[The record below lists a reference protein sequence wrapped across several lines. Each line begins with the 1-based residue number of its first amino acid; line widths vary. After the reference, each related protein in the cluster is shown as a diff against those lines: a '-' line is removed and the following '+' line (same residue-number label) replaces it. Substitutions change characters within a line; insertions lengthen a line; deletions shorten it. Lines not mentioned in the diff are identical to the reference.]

1 MFHTML
7 RCYLISRNMYQMMRG
22 SRYSIPGIRLFDIEL
37 DAAFKCC
44 SLSSLHVANVSVFL
58 ASEHHSGSPS

>member
-22 SRYSIPGIRLFDIEL
+22 SRYSIPGIRLFDIERRRIQVL
-37 DAAFKCC
+37 LPF
-44 SLSSLHVANVSVFL
+44 VL
-58 ASEHHSGSPS
+58 ARRQRQHLPSQ